1 MRKKTGGKCQSLV
14 LANVDG
20 VVVLGAKES
29 TTPTSLDALWLNSE
43 VWLMT
48 GSHRQ
53 PPMKDFVHLPIHL
66 GGIKP
71 STQRDRLSVALMSN
85 VQCLV
90 TARLVENH
98 QTVA

>member
-1 MRKKTGGKCQSLV
+1 MSMVLWSWALRSLLHPPMVEFGGLI
-14 LANVDG
+14 LY
-20 VVVLGAKES
+20 
-29 TTPTSLDALWLNSE
+29 
-43 VWLMT
+43 WLMT